1 MKTNLTPDVVWS
13 HSKWAGRDINM
24 EGGTTH
30 IDTVQASFPSTTL
43 NKMFQVDSLNRK
55 TNLNF
60 DRFTRVHY
68 TNQIT
73 NILLKANVNQ
83 TAVGKAATNP

>member
-1 MKTNLTPDVVWS
+1 MLFGATVSGLAGTLTWREERRTLTQFRP
-13 HSKWAGRDINM
+13 
-24 EGGTTH
+24 
-30 IDTVQASFPSTTL
+30 SFPSITL

-60 DRFTRVHY
+60 DRFTRVDY
-68 TNQIT
+68 TSQIT